1 MSQQKK
7 GNIVWLASYP
17 KSGNTW
23 FRIFLSN
30 LYAENEEPVSINELH
45 STPIASSRSIF
56 DDHTGVNAS
65 DLSATEIENLRPE
78 VYLET
83 SRLSDDILFQKVHDA
98 WKITSSGKPLFPPE
112 ATRAVL
118 YFIRNP
124 LDVAVS
130 FAHHSMIDPRKM
142 IERMNDPG
150 YAFCEKP
157 VRIYNQ
163 LRQDLNTWSGH
174 VQSWVDESGLPVR
187 VLRYEDMKTRTYE
200 EFTSALEF
208 CGLTFPGEKIRKAI
222 RNSDFRTLKELEEKE
237 GFQEKPI
244 NMKSFFR
251 KGESESWKEEL
262 SPAEVEKIR
271 KDHAPVMKRFGY
283 L

>member
-1 MSQQKK
+1 MTTGK

-23 FRIFLSN
+23 FRVFLSN
-30 LYAENEEPVSINELH
+30 LYSENDEPVSINELH

-56 DDHTGVNAS
+56 DESTGVNAS
-65 DLSATEIENLRPE
+65 DLSQEEIENLRPG
-78 VYLET
+78 VYLES
-83 SRLSDDILFQKVHDA
+83 SREAKEIYFQKVHDA
-98 WKITSSGKPLFPPE
+98 WKLTSSGRPLFPAG

-130 FAHHSMIDPRKM
+130 FAHHSMINTRKM
-142 IERMNDPG
+142 AEKMNDPG

-174 VQSWVDESGLPVR
+174 VQSWVDESGLPVK

-200 EFTSALEF
+200 EFRSALEF
-208 CGLTFPGEKIRKAI
+208 CGLTFPEEKIRSAI
-222 RNSDFRTLKELEEKE
+222 RNSEFKTLKSLEEKE

-244 NMKSFFR
+244 KMKSFFR
-251 KGESESWKEEL
+251 KGESDAWREEL
-262 SPAEVEKIR
+262 DPSAVKKIQ
-271 KDHAPVMKRFGY
+271 KDHGPVMKRFGY